1 MLFKMIQLKVVGTI
15 ILVVLALAGFAIG
28 TFKMPNS
35 DGLKITRKTGGEN
48 IDDVI
53 KRAILFKKKG
63 NMIYMYAREETK
75 DDTK

>member
-1 MLFKMIQLKVVGTI
+1 MKTVGIVI
-15 ILVVLALAGFAIG
+15 IVVLALIGFAVG
-28 TFKMPNS
+28 TFKMPKT
-35 DGLKITRKTGGEN
+35 DGFKITRKTGGEN

-63 NMIYMYAREETK
+63 NMIYLYAREETK